1 MLKSVSIPNMY
12 LLVEE
17 GGGLASR
24 GSLRRGREDKSNT
37 RMKIR
42 FA

>member
-1 MLKSVSIPNMY
+1 MY

-17 GGGLASR
+17 GRGLASR
-24 GSLRRGREDKSNT
+24 GSLRRGHEAKSDT

-42 FA
+42 CA